1 MYYSSVRVGGVG
13 TLSHI
18 YSRGVGAHLSINRG
32 LHGSQGS
39 LNSRRERVC
48 AAEHAPRGRFYLLER
63 RHALADIVEC
73 GAVGPAE
80 CVRVIP
86 PHPER
91 EFVTLSENASRHG
104 CRCLKKCLGFCV
116 AL

>member
-1 MYYSSVRVGGVG
+1 MIVDVLSSVCIIRRCLAGAEHGTRV
-13 TLSHI
+13 
-18 YSRGVGAHLSINRG
+18 
-32 LHGSQGS
+32 SQRF
-39 LNSRRERVC
+39 LNPHCGRVRT
-48 AAEHAPRGRFYLLER
+48 AKHAPRGRFNLLER

-91 EFVTLSENASRHG
+91 GFMTLAENASRHG
-104 CRCLKKCLGFCV
+104 YRSAQQCLGFSA